1 MNMKIAYLF
10 IGLMAC
16 IGVLV
21 ITSCEEKG
29 LLVNSNDVAYLR
41 FANDMTKDTTTV
53 SFKTYDE
60 GADAKIPVEVSIRGK
75 IQEEDLYFTVSVD
88 ESRTTLPANLYVL
101 PAECKIGKGL
111 LTDVIYVILKNDP
124 MLKNETK
131 LLALQINESEEVKQG
146 DRSYSRAMIAVTDR
160 LFQPDWWLVND
171 IGSGDNMDNSVEHFY
186 LGKYSQEKY
195 KLFLALL
202 IEDGVVFDGKNK
214 QILRKY
220 ALKLKNYLKTE
231 NAGKKEDEWLKDE
244 NGNIISVPVA
254 G

>member
-1 MNMKIAYLF
+1 MNMKVTYSFL
-10 IGLMAC
+10 GLLAC
-16 IGVLV
+16 IGALML
-21 ITSCEEKG
+21 TSCEEKG

-41 FANDMTKDTTTV
+41 FANNMTKDTTTV
-53 SFKTYDE
+53 SFKTYEE
-60 GADAKIPVEVSIRGK
+60 GADAKIPIEVSISGK
-75 IQEEDLYFTVSVD
+75 VQEEDLYFTVSVD
-88 ESRTTLPANLYVL
+88 ESRTTLPENLYVL
-101 PAECKIGKGL
+101 PAECKIRQGMF
-111 LTDVIYVILKNDP
+111 TDVIYVTLKNAP
-124 MLKNETK
+124 VLQEEVK

-146 DRSYSRAMIAVTDR
+146 DRLYSRAMIAVSDR
-160 LFQPDWWLVND
+160 LFQPDWWAAND
-171 IGSGDNMDNSVEHFY
+171 LGTEDNFRSSVEEYY

-214 QILRKY
+214 QVLRKY

-231 NAGKKEDEWLKDE
+231 NAGKKEEQWLKDE